1 MATPITGSPGKW
13 WSAERKSEE
22 VIVAMIG
29 VDNITRRSEG
39 PLARWRSRNG
49 QDRYA
54 VEEPRRSLG
63 PVANTP
69 GKVECD
75 RSTAWGRAV

>member
-1 MATPITGSPGKW
+1 
-13 WSAERKSEE
+13 
-22 VIVAMIG
+22 MIG

-49 QDRYA
+49 QDRVA

-63 PVANTP
+63 PVANAR
-69 GKVECD
+69 GGAECG

>member
-1 MATPITGSPGKW
+1 
-13 WSAERKSEE
+13 
-22 VIVAMIG
+22 MIG

-49 QDRYA
+49 QDRVA

-63 PVANTP
+63 PGTNAVASGMRPVDCLGESRVRENLTH
-69 GKVECD
+69 GSGRGCWK
-75 RSTAWGRAV
+75 RSLPC